1 MVILQFNKLI
11 RNKWIWGAFALAISA
26 FFAFDFL
33 IADINDGGREERGA
47 SAGVLAGKPVD
58 AAVFR
63 EIADDMRGF
72 GRQRDWKRPQGEVNR
87 DAWEM
92 YAALEVVRENGVEA
106 PVDEVQAVI
115 RRNPAF
121 QVNGAFNFDAYQR
134 MLREYFS
141 TSDVRFE
148 TAVAR
153 QLSVSHLDRELVG
166 SATWGAP
173 MELDQAVA
181 DMTDTFSVKVVR
193 FSQSRKEA
201 DAVKLDDAALR
212 KWYNANTNSLVLPER
227 VRIRYVKFDAS
238 STNVLARMS
247 VSEDE
252 MRDRYDATV
261 DRYTSTDTN
270 GVETVKKFEEV
281 KGEIEKELRRIAA
294 VQFFET
300 NVNARAYAVKAAKG
314 SSRLDEIAKE
324 DSLRVE
330 TSQWFS
336 ADGTYIDG
344 FMRRISQILPGAQ
357 GLAEAVAELDP
368 TSEDLRYAVVSS
380 DRAVWLIEKA
390 ETSPRHLPDFDEAKS
405 GIRTRALRDA
415 REDAFKAKVE
425 AIIAKGAAAVAA
437 AGSSSTNITF
447 SVSGLKPNE
456 FPDQMAISQ
465 AASKLY
471 KGEMSPFVSVS
482 AGHALVVIC
491 ENRVAGDAATS
502 MIYRSGVNRDISM
515 LQLRHVAGGWRKWN
529 LDRLGFETTEESSV
543 EVSEEAE

>member
-87 DAWEM
+87 DAWEI
-92 YAALEVVRENGVEA
+92 YAALKVASDNGVEA
-106 PVDEVQAVI
+106 PVGEVQSAL

-121 QVNGAFNFDAYQR
+121 QVNGAFSFDAYQH

-148 TAVAR
+148 AAISR
-153 QLSVSHLDRELVG
+153 QLTMSHLERDLVG
-166 SATWGAP
+166 SATWSSP

-181 DMTDTFSVKVVR
+181 DMTDSFTVKVVR
-193 FSQSRKEA
+193 FTQSRKDA
-201 DAVKLDDAALR
+201 DAVKVDDAALR
-212 KWYNANTNSLVLPER
+212 KWYDANTNSLALPER
-227 VRIRYVKFDAS
+227 VRIRFVKFDA
-238 STNVLARMS
+238 TDPKVQAKMT
-247 VSEDE
+247 VTEDE
-252 MRDRYDATV
+252 MRDRYDVTV

-281 KGEIEKELRRIAA
+281 KGEIEKELRKIAA

-300 NVNARAYAVKAAKG
+300 NLNVRAYAVKAAKG
-314 SSRLDEIAKE
+314 ASRLDEIAKE
-324 DSLRVE
+324 DSLHVE
-330 TSQWFS
+330 KSAWFTV
-336 ADGTYIDG
+336 DGQYVEG

-368 TSEDLRYAVVSS
+368 ASEDLRYGVVSS
-380 DRAVWLIEKA
+380 DKAVWLIERA
-390 ETSPRHLPDFDEAKS
+390 ELSPKHLPSFDEAKAE
-405 GIRTRALRDA
+405 IRPRALRDA
-415 REDAFKAKVE
+415 KADAFKAKVE
-425 AIIAKGAAAVAA
+425 ALIAKGAAAVTA
-437 AGSSSTNITF
+437 AGESSTNLTF
-447 SVSGLKPNE
+447 SVTDLKQGE
-456 FPDQMAISQ
+456 FPDQVAVAQ
-465 AASKLY
+465 AASKLS
-471 KGEMSPFVSVS
+471 KGEISPFTSVGTGR
-482 AGHALVVIC
+482 AIVVIC
-491 ENRVAGDAATS
+491 EDRVAGDAAKA
-502 MIYRSGVNRDISM
+502 MIYRNGVAQDLSM
-515 LQLRHVAGGWRKWN
+515 MQLRQIAGNWRKLN
-529 LDRLGFETTEESSV
+529 LERLGFEPTEESSV
-543 EVSEEAE
+543 EVVEEAE